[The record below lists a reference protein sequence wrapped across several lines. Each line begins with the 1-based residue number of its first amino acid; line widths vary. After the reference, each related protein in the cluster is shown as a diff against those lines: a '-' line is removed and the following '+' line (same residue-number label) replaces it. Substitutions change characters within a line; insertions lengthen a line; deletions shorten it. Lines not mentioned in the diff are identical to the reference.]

1 MLVDCKKQLNCVCV
15 WEGEGKGERDG
26 EREGTIDRQYKC
38 YRYDR
43 GISVD
48 YKKAFYWYQMAKS
61 IFIEYRKTF
70 NRHQKVGNAMVNLVL
85 SKWSGVL
92 LISKKS

>member
-15 WEGEGKGERDG
+15 CEGEGKGERDG
-26 EREGTIDRQYKC
+26 GREENIDRKYKC

-43 GISVD
+43 GVSVD
-48 YKKAFYWYQMAKS
+48 YEKTFYWYQMAKS

-85 SKWSGVL
+85 SKWSGAL
-92 LISKKS
+92 LILKKS